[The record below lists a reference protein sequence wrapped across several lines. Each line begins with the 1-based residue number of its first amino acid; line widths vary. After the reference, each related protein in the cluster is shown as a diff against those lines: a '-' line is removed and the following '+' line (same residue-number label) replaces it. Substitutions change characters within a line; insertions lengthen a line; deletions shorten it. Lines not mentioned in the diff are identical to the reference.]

1 MSVPNKN
8 KSSSIPPLVV
18 VVGPTASGKSALA
31 MELAMD
37 HDGEIICADSRT
49 LYRGMDIGTAKP
61 TVDDRRAVPH
71 HMLDVINPD
80 QMFTAAEFKR
90 QALIWVDD
98 IAIRGKMPIIAGG
111 TGLYVDGVIFDYHFL
126 PPAPLEEREALQL
139 LSIEELQH
147 RLKDQGIPL
156 PENSRNPRHLIRAL
170 ETNGA
175 VPVKKGLRENTLVIG
190 LDVGRTGL
198 EQQIRT
204 RIERMVKQGLTDEVK
219 KLADRFGWD
228 SPGMTAVGYR
238 EWREYFADSQDMQA
252 TLELIAKNTLQYAKR
267 QRTWFKRN
275 PYIKWVQDVDQAK
288 KLVKEFLQK

>member
-111 TGLYVDGVIFDYHFL
+111 TGLYVDG
-126 PPAPLEEREALQL
+126 
-139 LSIEELQH
+139 
-147 RLKDQGIPL
+147 
-156 PENSRNPRHLIRAL
+156 
-170 ETNGA
+170 
-175 VPVKKGLRENTLVIG
+175 
-190 LDVGRTGL
+190 
-198 EQQIRT
+198 
-204 RIERMVKQGLTDEVK
+204 
-219 KLADRFGWD
+219 
-228 SPGMTAVGYR
+228 
-238 EWREYFADSQDMQA
+238 
-252 TLELIAKNTLQYAKR
+252 
-267 QRTWFKRN
+267 
-275 PYIKWVQDVDQAK
+275 
-288 KLVKEFLQK
+288 